1 MFYRNRYIFTEMVA
15 AAGAFRD
22 RINKKAYYS
31 DLGGKEMEPKGKA
44 LLKGAGIIFLIWGI
58 LITIFGV
65 VLFSTAT
72 MLQQLGDSHEIQQIA
87 TEGGLTMEGLV
98 HTVNMMSVSLI
109 ANGACIVI
117 LGILGIIFCKS
128 IGKARFLR
136 FLSILVI
143 VFSAVNL
150 GMSILYG
157 LTAMIPHM
165 VSILLGI
172 VYFIGADRNVKTV
185 NLALEDIDAEDV
197 DILAEEVQKKET
209 EEDV

>member
-1 MFYRNRYIFTEMVA
+1 
-15 AAGAFRD
+15 
-22 RINKKAYYS
+22 
-31 DLGGKEMEPKGKA
+31 MEPKGKA
-44 LLKGAGIIFLIWGI
+44 LLKGAGIVFLIWGI

-65 VLFSTAT
+65 VLFSTAA

-109 ANGACIVI
+109 VNGVCIVI

-165 VSILLGI
+165 VSIVLGI
-172 VYFIGADRNVKTV
+172 AYFIGADRNVKTIDLSV
-185 NLALEDIDAEDV
+185 EEVDAEDA
-197 DILAEEVQKKET
+197 DTLAEEVQEQET
-209 EEDV
+209 EEVKET

>member
-1 MFYRNRYIFTEMVA
+1 
-15 AAGAFRD
+15 
-22 RINKKAYYS
+22 
-31 DLGGKEMEPKGKA
+31 MEAKGKA
-44 LLKGAGIIFLIWGI
+44 LLKGAGIIFMIWGI
-58 LITIFGV
+58 LITVFGV
-65 VLFSTAT
+65 VLFSTAA

-98 HTVNMMSVSLI
+98 QTVNMMSVSLI
-109 ANGACIVI
+109 ANGACIAI

-128 IGKARFLR
+128 VGKARFLR

-165 VSILLGI
+165 VSIILGI

-185 NLALEDIDAEDV
+185 NLDADLDLEDIDAV
-197 DILAEEVQKKET
+197 DADALTEKVQET
-209 EEDV
+209 EENM

>member
-1 MFYRNRYIFTEMVA
+1 
-15 AAGAFRD
+15 
-22 RINKKAYYS
+22 
-31 DLGGKEMEPKGKA
+31 MEPKGKA

-58 LITIFGV
+58 FITIFGV

-165 VSILLGI
+165 VSIVLGI
-172 VYFIGADRNVKTV
+172 VYFIGADRNVKTA
-185 NLALEDIDAEDV
+185 NLALEDIAAEDAG
-197 DILAEEVQKKET
+197 ILAEEVQKKET